1 MYRFV
6 RAIGYAVAAAL
17 VASSPTFANPSSGSA
32 PLSPTYLS
40 HTVSMMD
47 AGASA
52 DPVETSS
59 APVTDGAAEAEVTAH
74 TAAAIE
80 PAPETLQGQSLGEL
94 VTNLADAEV
103 EDGEQECLAGAI
115 YFEAKGEPL
124 EGQLAVAEVVI
135 NRTKSGRFP
144 TTICGVVKQR
154 SQFSF
159 IRNGRFPPI
168 QKSSAAWRKAIA
180 IAHVALQDLAESRAG
195 SAMFFHA
202 TYVSPS
208 WRGLKRVAQVGNHIF
223 YR

>member
-59 APVTDGAAEAEVTAH
+59 ALPVSEAAEAEVTAH

-80 PAPETLQGQSLGEL
+80 AAPETPQGQSLGEL
-94 VTNLADAEV
+94 VTNLSDAQV
-103 EDGEQECLAGAI
+103 ADGEQECLAGAI